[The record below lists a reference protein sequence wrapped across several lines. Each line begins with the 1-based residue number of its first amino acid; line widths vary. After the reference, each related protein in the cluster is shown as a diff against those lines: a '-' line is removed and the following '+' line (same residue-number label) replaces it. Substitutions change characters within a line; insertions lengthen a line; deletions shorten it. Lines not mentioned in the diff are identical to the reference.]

1 MDPRSVLP
9 LALLGGWKMQ
19 VAEPLLARG
28 VPVSLAPA
36 SVPAHAI
43 RVGRTGPPAAVTRTA
58 ATRAD
63 PAFGRTGV
71 SFTVLAVT
79 DVEVPPPLEPPTD
92 VGATSTVTAAEL
104 FARLSSGAD
113 VFVISAF
120 MT

>member
-1 MDPRSVLP
+1 MKQSQKIFFVLIERSF
-9 LALLGGWKMQ
+9 
-19 VAEPLLARG
+19 
-28 VPVSLAPA
+28 
-36 SVPAHAI
+36 
-43 RVGRTGPPAAVTRTA
+43 RTPERLRQAVTPTA

-63 PAFGRTGV
+63 PAFGRRGV

-79 DVEVPPPLEPPTD
+79 DVEVPPPLESPPD

-104 FARLSSGAD
+104 FARLLSGAD

>member
-1 MDPRSVLP
+1 
-9 LALLGGWKMQ
+9 MQ

-36 SVPAHAI
+36 SVPTHAI
-43 RVGRTGPPAAVTRTA
+43 RVGRTGAPAAVTPTA

-63 PAFGRTGV
+63 PAFGRRGV

-79 DVEVPPPLEPPTD
+79 DFEVPPPPD
-92 VGATSTVTAAEL
+92 VSATSTVTAAWL

>member
-1 MDPRSVLP
+1 
-9 LALLGGWKMQ
+9 MQ

-43 RVGRTGPPAAVTRTA
+43 RVGRTGAPAAVTRTA

-63 PAFGRTGV
+63 PAFGRRGV

-79 DVEVPPPLEPPTD
+79 DVEVPPPSNRPPTW
-92 VGATSTVTAAEL
+92 VPRAPSRQRSYSRGCHLGPTCS
-104 FARLSSGAD
+104 
-113 VFVISAF
+113 
-120 MT
+120 